1 MSPEKPCTLLLVK
14 ENIWKRN
21 FNANSEL
28 SQNRTEK
35 HNMSFK
41 TTLNWLFIDIC
52 CYLVINSFD

>member
-1 MSPEKPCTLLLVK
+1 MSPENPCTLLLVK

-35 HNMSFK
+35 HNMSFE
-41 TTLNWLFIDIC
+41 TTLNWLFIDI
-52 CYLVINSFD
+52 